1 MNTSEKM
8 LHVVQAEGPRQIAVT
23 HVTIRQSITFLVGK
37 LIVIELI
44 AAIGVIVLHT
54 LFISTDVA
62 DVAEKAAGSFNI
74 FNWYVFLGLVVLK
87 TLLMFYIIMQWLNM
101 YYEITPD
108 NIIYRNGFIYKKE
121 QGNSLDHLASLR
133 LEQGMLG
140 RIFNYGNLTL
150 RNWAVGKDV
159 VLYQIHNP
167 KKYYT
172 ILQCLLPQSD
182 QKKIG
187 IREHVIEP
195 TVGISHK

>member
-8 LHVVQAEGPRQIAVT
+8 LHVVQADGPRQIAVT

-172 ILQCLLPQSD
+172 ILQRLLPQSD
-182 QKKIG
+182 QEKIG

-195 TVGISHK
+195 TVGY

>member
-23 HVTIRQSITFLVGK
+23 HVTIRQSIT
-37 LIVIELI
+37 
-44 AAIGVIVLHT
+44 
-54 LFISTDVA
+54 
-62 DVAEKAAGSFNI
+62 
-74 FNWYVFLGLVVLK
+74 
-87 TLLMFYIIMQWLNM
+87 
-101 YYEITPD
+101 
-108 NIIYRNGFIYKKE
+108 
-121 QGNSLDHLASLR
+121 
-133 LEQGMLG
+133 
-140 RIFNYGNLTL
+140 
-150 RNWAVGKDV
+150 
-159 VLYQIHNP
+159 